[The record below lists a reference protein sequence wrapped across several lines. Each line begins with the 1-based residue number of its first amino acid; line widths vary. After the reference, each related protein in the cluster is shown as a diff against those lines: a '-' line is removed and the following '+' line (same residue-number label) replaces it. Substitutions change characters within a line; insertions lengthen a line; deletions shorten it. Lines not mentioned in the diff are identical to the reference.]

1 MLELTLFFNSCGR
14 VWTMMGDGGDGGE
27 GDGGKDRI
35 SSVVF
40 LSSVGSESLPATL
53 DKKAST
59 LPVLRISDSD

>member
-1 MLELTLFFNSCGR
+1 
-14 VWTMMGDGGDGGE
+14 MGDGGDGGE